1 MATVS
6 IAKIKIRRGT
16 DADRKQITLDVGELG
31 YATDVASRR
40 LFVGDGST
48 KGGNPAGIKFYTG
61 NFSSPITLQTSQVGD
76 LVFNTLD
83 NKMYCLTGVDVNN
96 FPNFGNPAAYQF
108 VGSRTDNA
116 SIEYSST
123 GFLRIKNSGVL
134 PQHIDSS
141 LFDTNNGINRTTAT
155 GPISVK
161 FDNQTIQVNGAGSL
175 RVNPGMIGIGSL
187 SANNQSIDASS
198 LSFNSLPTAN
208 PGVAGRL
215 WVDSG
220 RNLKVS

>member
-16 DADRKQITLDVGELG
+16 DAERKQITLDVGELG
-31 YATDVASRR
+31 YVTDVASRR

-61 NFSSPITLQTSQVGD
+61 SFSSPITLTTTQVGD
-76 LVFNTLD
+76 LVFNTQD

-96 FPNFGNPAAYQF
+96 FPNFNNPAAYQF
-108 VGSRTDNA
+108 VGTRVDNNT
-116 SIEYSST
+116 IEYTSN

-134 PQHIDSS
+134 PQHVDSS
-141 LFDTNNGINRTTAT
+141 LFDTNNGINRSSPT

-161 FDNQTIQVNGAGSL
+161 FDNQTIVVNGAGSL
-175 RVNPGMIGIGSL
+175 RVNPGMIGIASL
-187 SANNQSIDASS
+187 SAANQSINASS
-198 LSFNSLPTAN
+198 LSLNSLPTSN
-208 PGVAGRL
+208 PLVTNRL
-215 WVDSG
+215 WKDASG
-220 RNLKVS
+220 YLRVS

>member
-1 MATVS
+1 MATVA

-16 DADRKQITLDVGELG
+16 DAERKQITLDVGELG
-31 YATDVASRR
+31 YVTDIASRR

-61 NFSSPITLQTSQVGD
+61 NFSSPITLQTTQVGD

-96 FPNFGNPAAYQF
+96 FPNYSNPASYQF
-108 VGSRTDNA
+108 VGARTDNS

-134 PQHIDSS
+134 PQHVDSS
-141 LFDTNNGINRTTAT
+141 LFDTNNGINRTSPT

-161 FDNQTIQVNGAGSL
+161 FDNQTIQVNGTGSL
-175 RVNPGMIGIGSL
+175 RVNPSMIGIGSL

-198 LSFNSLPTAN
+198 LRFINLPSTN
-208 PGVAGRL
+208 PLVSGRL
-215 WVDSG
+215 WRDVSG
-220 RNLKVS
+220 NLKVS

>member
-31 YATDVASRR
+31 YATDIASRR

-61 NFSSPITLQTSQVGD
+61 SFSSPITLQTSQVGD

-96 FPNFGNPAAYQF
+96 FPNYGNPAAYQF

-141 LFDTNNGINRTTAT
+141 LFDTNNGINRTTST

-187 SANNQSIDASS
+187 SANNQSIDATS
-198 LSFNSLPTAN
+198 LSFINLPASN

-215 WVDSG
+215 WVDSA

>member
-1 MATVS
+1 MATVA

-31 YATDVASRR
+31 YVTDVAARR

-61 NFSSPITLQTSQVGD
+61 NFSSPITLQTAQVGD
-76 LVFNTLD
+76 LVFNTQD

-96 FPNFGNPAAYQF
+96 FPNYSNPAAYQF
-108 VGSRTDNA
+108 VGTRLDGS
-116 SIEYSST
+116 SLEYN
-123 GFLRIKNSGVL
+123 GAGIAQIKNSGVL
-134 PQHIDSS
+134 PQHVSSS
-141 LFDTNNGINRTTAT
+141 LFDTNNGLNRTTPT

-161 FDNQTIQVNGAGSL
+161 YDNITINVDGTGSL
-175 RVNPGMIGIGSL
+175 KVNPSMIGLGSL
-187 SANNQSIDASS
+187 SAANQSINCTS
-198 LSFNSLPTAN
+198 LKFEFLPSTN

-215 WVDSG
+215 WRDGSG
-220 RNLKVS
+220 YLRVS